1 MKARYWAAA
10 ALALLAPCI
19 ALGQAG
25 GQGAELESWR
35 EILRYG
41 IESEVLATIN
51 QIADSGRVVL
61 KDELLELIRPESST
75 ALLQAVLELFGGQRM
90 ADAEPRVLKLLAGEA
105 QEDPRRLEPM
115 IRYLAAVRSQAAEQ
129 PLLAL
134 LDSANEQ
141 LAMEAID
148 DLGSLGGSAA
158 GLRLLEK
165 LADPRCP
172 EGLKSRLILAL
183 GKLKYAPA
191 LEDLLRIVEN
201 PDENKIW
208 RMYAATALGDIADP
222 RALPALRALFSDPDS
237 LVRAYAASA
246 LAQFDLSEV
255 EGVLQEGLRDSNVK
269 VRLAAAKALGNPAAR
284 NSVDILIYKARKD
297 PERQVRA
304 QAIESLG
311 AIGGTKAL
319 AFLREL
325 YQDGAVVSQYREA
338 ALAALC
344 AKDLA
349 GSLPAIR
356 AVIDQEWLQKNPQ
369 ALPFTA
375 RNLAGITSPELDDI
389 FERFLGHPNVIIR
402 LYGLKGVRLNKI
414 HRLKPKVSAMAAEDA
429 HPAVRK
435 EAAIV
440 LQDL

>member
-1 MKARYWAAA
+1 MKARFWAAA
-10 ALALLAPCI
+10 LVLLMPC
-19 ALGQAG
+19 AGFSQDG
-25 GQGAELESWR
+25 GQGTELENWR

-41 IESEVLATIN
+41 IESEVLATLK
-51 QIADSGRVVL
+51 QIADSGQVAL
-61 KDELLELIRPESST
+61 KEELLQLVRPESST
-75 ALLQAVLELFGGQRM
+75 ALLQAVLDLFGSRGI
-90 ADAEPRVLKLLAGEA
+90 ADAEPRVLKMLAGEG
-105 QEDPRRLEPM
+105 QDDPRRLEPM
-115 IRYLAAVRSQAAEQ
+115 IRYLSAVHSQAAEQ
-129 PLLAL
+129 PLLQL

-141 LAMEAID
+141 VGLAVID
-148 DLGSLGGSAA
+148 ALGSLGGSATGA
-158 GLRLLEK
+158 RLQQK
-165 LADPRCP
+165 LADPQYP

-183 GKLKYAPA
+183 GKLKFAPA

-208 RMYAATALGDIADP
+208 RMYASTALGDIADR
-222 RALPALRALFSDPDS
+222 RAIPALRALLSDPDS
-237 LVRAYAASA
+237 LVRAYGASA
-246 LAQFDLSEV
+246 LAKFDLSEV
-255 EGVLQEGLRDSNVK
+255 EGALQEGLRDSDVK
-269 VRLAAAKALGNPAAR
+269 VRLASARALANPAAER
-284 NSVDILIYKARKD
+284 SVDILIYKARKD

-311 AIGGTKAL
+311 AIGGAKAL

-325 YQDGAVVSQYREA
+325 YQDGTASSQYREA

-344 AKDLA
+344 AHDLA

-356 AVIDQEWLQKNPQ
+356 AVIDQEWSQKNPQ

-375 RNLAGITSPELDDI
+375 RALSSINSAGLDDI

-402 LYGLKGVRLNKI
+402 LYGLQGVRLNRI
-414 HRLKPKVSAMAAEDA
+414 HRFKAKVSAMATEDP
-429 HPAVRK
+429 HPAVRR

>member
-1 MKARYWAAA
+1 MKPRALAAA
-10 ALALLAPCI
+10 ALTLLAPFI

-25 GQGAELESWR
+25 SQGAELESRR

-41 IESEVLATIN
+41 IESEVLAAIK

-61 KDELLELIRPESST
+61 EEELLELIRPESST
-75 ALLQAVLELFGGQRM
+75 ALLQAVLELFGGQGI
-90 ADAEPRVLKLLAGEA
+90 ADAEPHVLKLLAGEA

-115 IRYLAAVRSQAAEQ
+115 IRYLAAVRSRAAER
-129 PLLAL
+129 PLLEL
-134 LDSANEQ
+134 LDSENEQ
-141 LAMEAID
+141 VALAAID
-148 DLGSLGGSAA
+148 ALGSLGGTAA
-158 GLRLLEK
+158 GPRLQAK
-165 LADPRCP
+165 LADPQCP

-191 LEDLLRIVEN
+191 LEELLRIVEN

-208 RMYAATALGDIADP
+208 RMYAAAALGDIADP
-222 RALPALRALFSDPDS
+222 RALSALRALFSDPDS

-246 LAQFDLSEV
+246 LARFDLSEV
-255 EGVLQEGLRDSNVK
+255 EGMLQEGLRDSNVK
-269 VRLAAAKALGNPAAR
+269 VRLAAAKALGNPEAIQ
-284 NSVDILIYKARKD
+284 SVDILIYKARRD
-297 PERQVRA
+297 PEGQVRA

-311 AIGGTKAL
+311 AIGGAKAL

-325 YQDGAVVSQYREA
+325 YQDGAAGSQYREA

-344 AKDLA
+344 CKDLG

-356 AVIDQEWLQKNPQ
+356 AVIDQEWSQKNPQ
-369 ALPFTA
+369 ALSFTA
-375 RNLAGITSPELDDI
+375 RALAGITSPDLEDI